1 VYFRSLQGEIIE
13 TPMTGKPLQ
22 ICVEF
27 STTRALENVCGFMA
41 VYRFSEAETLT
52 LHLNGYL
59 DSQLNQH
66 CLTTPP
72 GRHRLVVTL
81 PYLGLRPGSYIMKVF
96 LKEGSLYTL
105 DGLDNLRFRV
115 GYRQSFNRGE
125 YYQHRQWQVESGVT
139 GKQQAE
145 AIPEG

>member
-1 VYFRSLQGEIIE
+1 
-13 TPMTGKPLQ
+13 MTGKPVE

-27 STTRALENVCGFMA
+27 SATRSLQNVCAFIA
-41 VYRFSEAETLT
+41 VYQLSEAETLA

-59 DSQLNQH
+59 DSQLRH
-66 CLTTPP
+66 RCLATPP
-72 GRHRLVVTL
+72 GHHRLVVTL

-105 DGLDNLRFRV
+105 DGLDNLRFKV

-125 YYQHRQWQVESGVT
+125 YYQHRQWQVESVGT
-139 GKQQAE
+139 GKDT
-145 AIPEG
+145 PEG